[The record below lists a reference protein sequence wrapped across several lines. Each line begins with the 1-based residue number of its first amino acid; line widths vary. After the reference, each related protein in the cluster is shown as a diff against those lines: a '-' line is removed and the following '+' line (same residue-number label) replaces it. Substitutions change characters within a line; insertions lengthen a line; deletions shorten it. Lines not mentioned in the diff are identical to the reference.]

1 MTIKAKRLS
10 NTFCFECKT
19 RITSLLPGGAL
30 VIVHKY
36 PVYFCTSCVRRV
48 LSAHVVD
55 VQERERNIEQQASE
69 QRNALDLATK
79 LGYSHADLALQFAE
93 REAIQSESREA
104 ELKAKKGR

>member
-1 MTIKAKRLS
+1 MKVKRLY
-10 NTFCFECKT
+10 NTNCFECKD

-48 LSAHVVD
+48 LSSHVVD
-55 VQERERNIEQQASE
+55 VQERARNREQQISE
-69 QRNALDLATK
+69 QRNAVDLATK
-79 LGYSHADLALQFAE
+79 LGYSHADLALQNAE
-93 REAIQSESREA
+93 REAIQAESREA